1 MYHLDTSVDMERTAK
16 MRIEDKIS
24 KLMCQTG
31 ACSLVLGILSVI
43 GGLVL
48 GIIGIVNGAR
58 LLRHHSDLMYIISEI
73 IANVSRLP
81 VSAAVV
87 PFFQA
92 GGVA

>member
-1 MYHLDTSVDMERTAK
+1 MYHSDTSVDMERTAK
-16 MRIEDKIS
+16 MRIS

-58 LLRHHSDLMYIISEI
+58 LLRHHSDLM
-73 IANVSRLP
+73 
-81 VSAAVV
+81 
-87 PFFQA
+87 
-92 GGVA
+92 

>member
-1 MYHLDTSVDMERTAK
+1 MYHSDTSVDMERTAK

-58 LLRHHSDLMYIISEI
+58 LVRHHYDLM
-73 IANVSRLP
+73 
-81 VSAAVV
+81 
-87 PFFQA
+87 
-92 GGVA
+92 